1 MSDQLDVKG
10 KFKQRQEVRLCRVDF
25 QAREFEFYP
34 GNFQMLASE
43 SYPQTELE
51 MAKII

>member
-1 MSDQLDVKG
+1 MDVKG
-10 KFKQRQEVRLCRVDF
+10 NFKQRQEVRLGRVDF

-43 SYPQTELE
+43 SYPQTEL
-51 MAKII
+51 KKKKWQK